1 MNCIIISF
9 FATRKMSTLYFPFL
23 PWTFEMP
30 GHEISKKKNGVYSFC
45 PLFGQI
51 AEIKG
56 LCWRASHWKSRL
68 FKSYFPRRFLW
79 KVNQESIQK
88 RRRENQQACSHLL
101 STIKFPGGPKFCKFM
116 KYKEKNVYKSNSLVL
131 KFLVF
136 LSYIP
141 SFFHS

>member
-1 MNCIIISF
+1 MQILIYELHHNFILCYEKNEYSLF
-9 FATRKMSTLYFPFL
+9 PVFALDIWNARTWNKSNHL
-23 PWTFEMP
+23 
-30 GHEISKKKNGVYSFC
+30 KNGVYSAC

-88 RRRENQQACSHLL
+88 RRRENQQACSHLF
-101 STIKFPGGPKFCKFM
+101 STIKFPGGPRFCKFM
-116 KYKEKNVYKSNSLVL
+116 KYKEKMFIRATL
-131 KFLVF
+131 
-136 LSYIP
+136 LSS
-141 SFFHS
+141 SFSSF